1 MSKDENTE
9 SRIETALRRLHQLS
23 NAIGERPA
31 QGDMMVDGDPVFK
44 AEMESLRVENQL
56 LRQELLEITA
66 SYNGLKQATDA
77 ASNRLDKTIA
87 NTSGML
93 EQ

>member
-9 SRIETALRRLHQLS
+9 SRIEAALQRLHNLSTALS
-23 NAIGERPA
+23 ERPA
-31 QGDMMVDGDPVFK
+31 QTSLIAGDDPVLK
-44 AEMESLRVENQL
+44 AEMDSLRVENQL
-56 LRQELLEITA
+56 LRQELLELTA

-77 ASNRLDKTIA
+77 ASSRLDKTIA
-87 NTSGML
+87 DISGML